1 MGNDAVL
8 DKEGKV
14 EPQDKLDQ
22 AAKQA
27 AARLKSEVGDA
38 LREDLIE
45 ALKAEWRSSLRDEML
60 AALRD
65 ELAAG
70 TGPVAT
76 AVKRS
81 PRNER
86 KPSAVRAWFKQHAGL
101 ALDDGEKEILVKAG
115 WDGRFEIDLPV
126 DPQANLERSTEADD
140 VIPKRI
146 AGTFIEE
153 LDTFAP
159 VRTVA
164 QVLSTTSMDKLRI
177 PIGDD
182 LSNEGELLSG
192 SVTMTSVDPTLASVE
207 LDHYTIHS
215 KPVVVEYPLL
225 RDSAVDI
232 EAWLGRILAERCGRK
247 ANEYFTTGTGSSQPQ
262 GLVPTGSDPV
272 PVGVTAAATNA
283 VTWQEILD
291 LIQSVDQ
298 RYRKNAVFM
307 MAPAT
312 KTAVMKLTDD
322 NSRPLF
328 WPSLDKKQPDT
339 ILGYP
344 VVENPDMPTMA
355 AGKKTIV
362 FGDFKR
368 FVIREVRKV
377 RLAVLKER
385 FVEYDALGFL
395 AFYYVDSKVAATS
408 NTVAIKCLK
417 QAAS

>member
-1 MGNDAVL
+1 MGPTAVL
-8 DKEGKV
+8 DKQEKV

-22 AAKQA
+22 AAKEA
-27 AARLKSEVGDA
+27 AARLKSEVVDA
-38 LREDLIE
+38 LREDLIQ
-45 ALKAEWRSSLRDEML
+45 AFQAEWRSSLRDELL

-65 ELAAG
+65 ELTAG
-70 TGPVAT
+70 SGPVAS
-76 AVKRS
+76 AVRR
-81 PRNER
+81 PARNQR
-86 KPSAVRAWFKQHAGL
+86 RPSAVRAWFKQHAGL
-101 ALDDGEKEILVKAG
+101 ALDDGEKEVLVQAG
-115 WDGRFEIDLPV
+115 WDGRFEIDLPI
-126 DPQANLERSTEADD
+126 DPLANLERATEADD

-159 VRTVA
+159 VRAVA

-182 LSNEGELLSG
+182 RANEGELLSG

-283 VTWQEILD
+283 VTWQEVLD
-291 LIQSVDQ
+291 LIKMRCS
-298 RYRKNAVFM
+298 
-307 MAPAT
+307 
-312 KTAVMKLTDD
+312 
-322 NSRPLF
+322 
-328 WPSLDKKQPDT
+328 
-339 ILGYP
+339 
-344 VVENPDMPTMA
+344 
-355 AGKKTIV
+355 
-362 FGDFKR
+362 
-368 FVIREVRKV
+368 
-377 RLAVLKER
+377 
-385 FVEYDALGFL
+385 
-395 AFYYVDSKVAATS
+395 
-408 NTVAIKCLK
+408 
-417 QAAS
+417 